1 MAVDWR
7 SDEPGLRVSKT
18 ISSPTE
24 AYSFPKCCVR
34 ISAQTASRRASSSAQ
49 SDACNVPALQAL
61 ARCAF
66 RAHRRASDGCG
77 RDDRVLRAA
86 ETVARRTEQGTES
99 RLDGSEVVQPDLHN
113 AKNPPALRV
122 LLSALNSRALT
133 APKFSLANPRES
145 VAGFPP
151 EACPVP
157 SEHRSAPR
165 P

>member
-1 MAVDWR
+1 MAVDCR
-7 SDEPGLRVSKT
+7 SDEPGLRLSKT

-24 AYSFPKCCVR
+24 AYSFPKRCVR

-113 AKNPPALRV
+113 AKTRLLGGFCCLR
-122 LLSALNSRALT
+122 
-133 APKFSLANPRES
+133 
-145 VAGFPP
+145 
-151 EACPVP
+151 
-157 SEHRSAPR
+157 
-165 P
+165 